1 MEQTKDNA
9 NIIELKH
16 VTKRFEDNG
25 YIAVNDFNLEVKR
38 GEFVTF
44 LDNDGGIGVRRQF
57 LLRGG
62 EVAQGDEGHLIRAVE
77 GGADLGIVRDAHGA
91 GGAAVEGPAEGEDL
105 GTAGV
110 ERRQFQRVLV
120 GLRPAVA
127 QEEVEGVIAAD
138 LSEFLGQ
145 GVLQA
150 VLHGIGVETQLS
162 DLLPDRRHVM
172 RVAVP
177 DADHGVA
184 AVQVQVLLAVGIPQ
198 RGTLPAH
205 GLDVPPFVYIE

>member
-1 MEQTKDNA
+1 M
-9 NIIELKH
+9 
-16 VTKRFEDNG
+16 
-25 YIAVNDFNLEVKR
+25 
-38 GEFVTF
+38 
-44 LDNDGGIGVRRQF
+44 
-57 LLRGG
+57 
-62 EVAQGDEGHLIRAVE
+62 
-77 GGADLGIVRDAHGA
+77 
-91 GGAAVEGPAEGEDL
+91 EGPAEGEDL

-184 AVQVQVLLAVGIPQ
+184 AVQVQVLLAFGIPQ